1 MKYDIIIIGAGPA
14 GMSAATYALR
24 AGKSVLVIE
33 AETIGGQMSNSPRIE
48 NFPTVKASSGSDLA
62 DKMFE
67 QMTDFGAELELDRVS
82 DVIKRGEGDF
92 LVQCE
97 YNAFNAKA
105 VIWATGAKHRHIGV
119 EGEEELIGKGVSYC
133 ALCDGAFF
141 TGEDVVMIGDA
152 NTALSYTMFLSNC
165 CHHVYICTLFDRF
178 FGEKAMVDAVLAREN
193 VSYEH
198 NLSLQKFLKNEKG
211 ELAGLVFENT
221 QDKSLREYKVR
232 GCFIAVG
239 QVPNNDAIKNLVDLD
254 KGGYVIAGEDTA
266 TKTAGLFVAGD
277 CRSKRIRQVTTACA
291 DGSVAAIA
299 AASYIDALK

>member
-1 MKYDIIIIGAGPA
+1 MTDIIIVGAGPA
-14 GMSAATYALR
+14 GMSAAVYALR
-24 AGKSVLVIE
+24 SGKSVLVLE
-33 AETIGGQMSNSPRIE
+33 GETIGGQMSNSPRIE
-48 NFPTVKASSGSDLA
+48 NFPTVKAASGSELA

-67 QMTDFGAELELDRVS
+67 QMSELGAELELDRV
-82 DVIKRGEGDF
+82 VEVVKRGEGDF
-92 LVQCE
+92 LVKCE
-97 YNAFNAKA
+97 FGEYEAKA

-119 EGEEELIGKGVSYC
+119 AGEEDLIGKGVSYC

-165 CHHVYICTLFDRF
+165 CKHVYICTLFDRF

-198 NLSLQKFLKNEKG
+198 NLSLQRFLTDDQG
-211 ELAGLVFENT
+211 ELKGLVFQNT
-221 QDKSLREYKVR
+221 KDGSERTYEVK

-239 QVPNNDAIKNLVDLD
+239 QVPNNDAIKALVDLD
-254 KGGYVIAGEDTA
+254 KGGYVLAGEDTA
-266 TKTAGLFVAGD
+266 TKTAGLFIAGD
-277 CRSKRIRQVTTACA
+277 CRSKRIRQVTTAVA

-299 AASYIDALK
+299 ATRYIDALK

>member
-1 MKYDIIIIGAGPA
+1 MYDVIIVGAGPA

-24 AGKSVLVIE
+24 SGKSVLVIE
-33 AETIGGQMSNSPRIE
+33 SETIGGQMSNSPRIE

-67 QMTDFGAELELDRVS
+67 QMTEFGAELELDKVLS
-82 DVIKRGEGDF
+82 VEKRGEGDF
-92 LVQCE
+92 VVRCE
-97 YNAFNAKA
+97 YNTYNAKA

-198 NLSLQKFLKNEKG
+198 NLSLQRFLTEEDGSLK
-211 ELAGLVFENT
+211 GLVFQNT
-221 QDKSLREYKVR
+221 KDGSERIYEVK

-239 QVPNNDAIKNLVDLD
+239 QIPNNDAIKDLVDLD
-254 KGGYVIAGEDTA
+254 KGGYVLAGEDTV
-266 TKTAGLFVAGD
+266 TRTAGLFVAGD

>member
-1 MKYDIIIIGAGPA
+1 MKYDVIIVGAGPA
-14 GMSAATYALR
+14 GMTAATYALR
-24 AGKSVLVIE
+24 SGKTVLVIE
-33 AETIGGQMSNSPRIE
+33 SETIGGQMSNSPRIE
-48 NFPTVKASSGSDLA
+48 NFPTVKASSGSELA

-67 QMTDFGAELELDRVS
+67 QMTDFGAELELDKVL
-82 DVIKRGEGDF
+82 DVEKRGEGDF
-92 LVQCE
+92 LVKCE
-97 YNAFNAKA
+97 YNTYNAKA

-119 EGEEELIGKGVSYC
+119 AGEEELIGKGVSYC

-165 CHHVYICTLFDRF
+165 CKHVYICTLFDKF

-198 NLSLQKFLKNEKG
+198 NLSLQRFLTDEEG
-211 ELAGLVFENT
+211 SLSGLVFRNT
-221 QDKSLREYKVR
+221 KDGSERRYDVK

-239 QVPNNDAIKNLVDLD
+239 QVPCNDAIKSLVDLD
-254 KGGYVIAGEDTA
+254 KGGYVIAGEDTM

-277 CRSKRIRQVTTACA
+277 CRSKRIRQVTTAAA

-299 AASYIDALK
+299 ATTYIDALK

>member
-1 MKYDIIIIGAGPA
+1 MYDVIIVGAGPA

-24 AGKSVLVIE
+24 SGKSVLVI
-33 AETIGGQMSNSPRIE
+33 ASETIGGQMSNSPRIE

-67 QMTDFGAELELDRVS
+67 QMTDFGAELELDKVLS
-82 DVIKRGEGDF
+82 VEKRGEGDF
-92 LVQCE
+92 VVKCE
-97 YNAFNAKA
+97 YNTYNAKA

-119 EGEEELIGKGVSYC
+119 EGEEDLIGKGVSYC

-165 CHHVYICTLFDRF
+165 CRHVYICTLFDRF

-198 NLSLQKFLKNEKG
+198 NLSLQRFLTEEDGSLK
-211 ELAGLVFENT
+211 GLVFQNT
-221 QDKSLREYKVR
+221 KDGSERVYEVK

-239 QVPNNDAIKNLVDLD
+239 QIPNNDAIKDLVDLD
-254 KGGYVIAGEDTA
+254 KGGYVLAGEDTV
-266 TKTAGLFVAGD
+266 TRTAGLFVAGD

>member
-1 MKYDIIIIGAGPA
+1 MKDVIIVGAGPA
-14 GMSAATYALR
+14 GMSAAIYALR
-24 AGKSVLVIE
+24 SGKSVLILE
-33 AETIGGQMSNSPRIE
+33 GENIGGQMADSPRIE

-62 DKMFE
+62 DKMYE
-67 QMTDFGAELELDRVS
+67 QMFDLGADLELDKAIEV
-82 DVIKRGEGDF
+82 VKRGEGDF
-92 LVQCE
+92 LVRGE
-97 YNAFNAKA
+97 YDEYEGKA

-119 EGEEELIGKGVSYC
+119 AGEEELIGKGVSYC

-165 CHHVYICTLFDRF
+165 CRHVYICTLFDRF

-198 NLSLQKFLKNEKG
+198 NLSLKRFLTDDQGSLK
-211 ELAGLVFENT
+211 GLVFENT
-221 QDKSLREYKVR
+221 KDGGERVYEVK

-239 QVPNNDAIKNLVDLD
+239 QVPNNDAIRSLVDLD
-254 KGGYVIAGEDTA
+254 KGGYVLAGEDTT

-299 AASYIDALK
+299 ATAYIDALK

>member
-1 MKYDIIIIGAGPA
+1 MKDVIIVGAGPA
-14 GMSAATYALR
+14 GMSAAVYALR
-24 AGKSVLVIE
+24 AGKSVLVLE
-33 AETIGGQMSNSPRIE
+33 GETIGGQMSNSPRIE

-67 QMTDFGAELELDRVS
+67 QMSDLGAELELDRVLE
-82 DVIKRGEGDF
+82 VVKRGEGDF
-92 LVQCE
+92 LVKCE
-97 YNAFNAKA
+97 YGEYEGKA

-165 CHHVYICTLFDRF
+165 CRHVYICTLFDRF

-198 NLSLQKFLKNEKG
+198 NLSLQRFLTDDQGSLK
-211 ELAGLVFENT
+211 GLVFQNT
-221 QDKSLREYKVR
+221 QDGTERVYEVK

-239 QVPNNDAIKNLVDLD
+239 QVPNNDAIISSSSLLL
-254 KGGYVIAGEDTA
+254 AE
-266 TKTAGLFVAGD
+266 
-277 CRSKRIRQVTTACA
+277 
-291 DGSVAAIA
+291 
-299 AASYIDALK
+299 

>member
-1 MKYDIIIIGAGPA
+1 MTDVIIVGAGPA
-14 GMSAATYALR
+14 GMSAAIYALR
-24 AGKSVLVIE
+24 SGKSVLVLE
-33 AETIGGQMSNSPRIE
+33 GETIGGQMSNSPRIE
-48 NFPTVKASSGSDLA
+48 NFPTVKAASGSELA

-67 QMTDFGAELELDRVS
+67 QMTDLGAEFDLDKV
-82 DVIKRGEGDF
+82 VEVVKRGEGDF
-92 LVQCE
+92 LVKGE
-97 YNAFNAKA
+97 YNEYEAKA

-119 EGEEELIGKGVSYC
+119 AGEEELIGKGVSYC

-165 CHHVYICTLFDRF
+165 CRHVYICTLFDRF

-198 NLSLQKFLKNEKG
+198 NLSLQRFLTDDQG
-211 ELAGLVFENT
+211 ELKGLVFQNT
-221 QDKSLREYKVR
+221 KDGSERVYEVK

-239 QVPNNDAIKNLVDLD
+239 QVPNNDAIKALVDLD
-254 KGGYVIAGEDTA
+254 KGGYVLAGEDTA
-266 TKTAGLFVAGD
+266 TKTPGLFIAGD
-277 CRSKRIRQVTTACA
+277 CRSKRIRQVTTAAA

-299 AASYIDALK
+299 ATSYIDALK

>member
-1 MKYDIIIIGAGPA
+1 MYDVIIVGAGPA
-14 GMSAATYALR
+14 GMSAAVYALR
-24 AGKSVLVIE
+24 SGKSVLVLE
-33 AETIGGQMSNSPRIE
+33 GENIGGQMANSPRIE

-67 QMTDFGAELELDRVS
+67 QMTDFGAELELDKVS
-82 DVIKRGEGDF
+82 EVIKRGEGDF
-92 LVQCE
+92 LVRCE
-97 YNAFNAKA
+97 YNTYEAKS

-119 EGEEELIGKGVSYC
+119 AGEEELIGKGVSYC

-152 NTALSYTMFLSNC
+152 NTALSYTMFLANC
-165 CHHVYICTLFDRF
+165 CKHVYICTLFDRF
-178 FGEKAMVDAVLAREN
+178 FGEKTMVDAVLAREN

-198 NLSLQKFLKNEKG
+198 NLSLKRFLTDEKG
-211 ELAGLVFENT
+211 ELAGLIFKNT
-221 QDKSLREYKVR
+221 KDGSERRYDVK

-239 QVPNNDAIKNLVDLD
+239 QIPNNDPIKSLVDLD
-254 KGGYVIAGEDTA
+254 KGGYVLAGEDGV

-291 DGSVAAIA
+291 DGSVAGIA

>member
-1 MKYDIIIIGAGPA
+1 MKYDVIIVGAGPA
-14 GMSAATYALR
+14 GMTAATYALR
-24 AGKSVLVIE
+24 SGKTVLVIE
-33 AETIGGQMSNSPRIE
+33 GETIGGQMSNSPRIE
-48 NFPTVKASSGSDLA
+48 NFPTVKASSGSELA

-67 QMTDFGAELELDRVS
+67 QMTDFGAEFELDKILTVE
-82 DVIKRGEGDF
+82 KKGEGDF
-92 LVQCE
+92 LLHGE
-97 YNAFNAKA
+97 YNTYQAKA

-119 EGEEELIGKGVSYC
+119 DGEEELIGKGVSYC

-198 NLSLQKFLKNEKG
+198 NLSLERFLQDDQGN
-211 ELAGLVFENT
+211 LRGLVFRNT
-221 QDKSLREYKVR
+221 KDGTEHTYNVK

-239 QVPNNDAIKNLVDLD
+239 QTPCNDAIKELVDFD
-254 KGGYVIAGEDTA
+254 KGGYVLAGEDTL
-266 TKTAGLFVAGD
+266 TRTAGLFVAGD
-277 CRSKRIRQVTTACA
+277 CRSKRIRQVTTAAA

-299 AASYIDALK
+299 ATSYIDALK

>member
-1 MKYDIIIIGAGPA
+1 MKDVIIVGAGPA
-14 GMSAATYALR
+14 GMSAAVYALR
-24 AGKSVLVIE
+24 SGKSVLVLE
-33 AETIGGQMSNSPRIE
+33 GETIGGQMSNSPRIE

-67 QMTDFGAELELDRVS
+67 QMTDLGAELELDKV
-82 DVIKRGEGDF
+82 VEVVKRGEGDF
-92 LVQCE
+92 LVKCE
-97 YNAFNAKA
+97 YGEYEGKA

-119 EGEEELIGKGVSYC
+119 QGEEELIGKGVSYC

-165 CHHVYICTLFDRF
+165 CRHVYICTLFDRF

-198 NLSLQKFLKNEKG
+198 NLSLQRFLTDDQGTLK
-211 ELAGLVFENT
+211 GLVFQNT
-221 QDKSLREYKVR
+221 KDGSERTYEVK

-239 QVPNNDAIKNLVDLD
+239 QVPNNDPIKGLVDLD
-254 KGGYVIAGEDTA
+254 KGGYVVAGEDTL
-266 TKTAGLFVAGD
+266 TKTEGLFVAG
-277 CRSKRIRQVTTACA
+277 
-291 DGSVAAIA
+291 
-299 AASYIDALK
+299 

>member
-1 MKYDIIIIGAGPA
+1 M
-14 GMSAATYALR
+14 
-24 AGKSVLVIE
+24 
-33 AETIGGQMSNSPRIE
+33 
-48 NFPTVKASSGSDLA
+48 
-62 DKMFE
+62 
-67 QMTDFGAELELDRVS
+67 
-82 DVIKRGEGDF
+82 KRGEGDF
-92 LVQCE
+92 LVKCE
-97 YNAFNAKA
+97 YNDYEARA

-119 EGEEELIGKGVSYC
+119 TGEEELIGKGVSYC

-165 CHHVYICTLFDRF
+165 CRHVYICTLFDRF
-178 FGEKAMVDAVLAREN
+178 FGEKAMVDQVLAREN

-198 NLSLQKFLKNEKG
+198 CLELQRFLTDDQGSLK
-211 ELAGLVFENT
+211 GLVFKNT
-221 QDKSLREYKVR
+221 KDGSERRYDVK

-239 QVPNNDAIKNLVDLD
+239 QVPNNDAIKSLVDLD
-254 KGGYVIAGEDTA
+254 KGGYVLAGEDTL

-299 AASYIDALK
+299 ATSYSDALK

>member
-1 MKYDIIIIGAGPA
+1 MTDIIIVGAGPA
-14 GMSAATYALR
+14 GMSAAVYALR
-24 AGKSVLVIE
+24 SGKSVLVLE
-33 AETIGGQMSNSPRIE
+33 GETIGGQMSNSPRIE
-48 NFPTVKASSGSDLA
+48 NFPTVKAASGSELA

-67 QMTDFGAELELDRVS
+67 QMSELGAELELDRV
-82 DVIKRGEGDF
+82 VEVVKRGEGDF
-92 LVQCE
+92 LVKCE
-97 YNAFNAKA
+97 FGEYEAKA

-119 EGEEELIGKGVSYC
+119 AGEEDLIGKGVSYC

-165 CHHVYICTLFDRF
+165 CKHVYICTLFDRF

-198 NLSLQKFLKNEKG
+198 NLSLQRFLTDDQG
-211 ELAGLVFENT
+211 ELKGLVFQNT
-221 QDKSLREYKVR
+221 KDGSERTYEVK

-239 QVPNNDAIKNLVDLD
+239 QVPNNDAIKALVDLD
-254 KGGYVIAGEDTA
+254 KGGYVLAGEDTA
-266 TKTAGLFVAGD
+266 TKTAGLFIAGD
-277 CRSKRIRQVTTACA
+277 CRSKRIRQVTTAVA

-299 AASYIDALK
+299 ATSYIDALK

>member
-1 MKYDIIIIGAGPA
+1 MKDVIIVGAGPA
-14 GMSAATYALR
+14 GMSAAIYALR
-24 AGKSVLVIE
+24 SGKSVLILE
-33 AETIGGQMSNSPRIE
+33 GENIGGQMADSPRIE

-62 DKMFE
+62 DKMYE
-67 QMTDFGAELELDRVS
+67 QMFDLGADLELDKAIEV
-82 DVIKRGEGDF
+82 VKRGEGDF
-92 LVQCE
+92 LVRGE
-97 YNAFNAKA
+97 YDEYEGKA

-119 EGEEELIGKGVSYC
+119 AGEEELIGKGVSYC

-165 CHHVYICTLFDRF
+165 CRHVYICTLFDRF

-198 NLSLQKFLKNEKG
+198 NLSLKRFLTDEQGSLK
-211 ELAGLVFENT
+211 GLVFENT
-221 QDKSLREYKVR
+221 KDGGERVYEVK

-239 QVPNNDAIKNLVDLD
+239 QVPNNDAIRSLVDLD
-254 KGGYVIAGEDTA
+254 KGGYVLAGEDTT

-299 AASYIDALK
+299 ATAYIDALK

>member
-1 MKYDIIIIGAGPA
+1 MSDVIIVGAGPA
-14 GMSAATYALR
+14 GMSAAIYALR
-24 AGKSVLVIE
+24 SGKTVTVLE
-33 AETIGGQMSNSPRIE
+33 GETIGGQLSNSPRIE
-48 NFPTVKASSGSDLA
+48 NFPTVKAASGSDLA

-67 QMTDFGAELELDRVS
+67 QMTDLGAELELDRV
-82 DVIKRGEGDF
+82 VEVLKRGEGDF
-92 LVQCE
+92 LVKCE
-97 YNAFNAKA
+97 YGTYEGKA

-119 EGEEELIGKGVSYC
+119 AGEEELIGKGVSYC

-165 CHHVYICTLFDRF
+165 CRHVYICTLFDRF

-198 NLSLQKFLKNEKG
+198 NLSLQRFLTDDQGSLK
-211 ELAGLVFENT
+211 GLVFQNT
-221 QDKSLREYKVR
+221 KDGTERVYEVK

-239 QVPNNDAIKNLVDLD
+239 QVPNNDAIKSLVDLD
-254 KGGYVIAGEDTA
+254 KGGYVVAGEDTL

-291 DGSVAAIA
+291 DGSIAAIA
-299 AASYIDALK
+299 ATSYIDALK

>member
-1 MKYDIIIIGAGPA
+1 MYDVIIVGAGPA

-24 AGKSVLVIE
+24 SGKSVLVIE
-33 AETIGGQMSNSPRIE
+33 SETIGGQMSNSPRIE

-67 QMTDFGAELELDRVS
+67 QMTEFGAELELDKVES
-82 DVIKRGEGDF
+82 VVKRGEGDF
-92 LVQCE
+92 LVKCE
-97 YNAFNAKA
+97 YNTYNGKA

-119 EGEEELIGKGVSYC
+119 AGEEELIGKGVSYC

-165 CHHVYICTLFDRF
+165 CRHVYICTLFDRF

-198 NLSLQKFLKNEKG
+198 NLSLQRFLTDEQGSLK
-211 ELAGLVFENT
+211 GLVFQNT
-221 QDKSLREYKVR
+221 KDGSERTYEVK

-239 QVPNNDAIKNLVDLD
+239 QIPCNDAIKELVDLD
-254 KGGYVIAGEDTA
+254 KGGYVLAGEDTL

-277 CRSKRIRQVTTACA
+277 CRSKKIRQVTTACA

-299 AASYIDALK
+299 AATYIDALK

>member
-1 MKYDIIIIGAGPA
+1 MKDVIIVGAGPA
-14 GMSAATYALR
+14 GMSAAIYALR
-24 AGKSVLVIE
+24 SGKSVLILE
-33 AETIGGQMSNSPRIE
+33 GENIGGQMADSPRIE

-62 DKMFE
+62 DKMYE
-67 QMTDFGAELELDRVS
+67 QMFDLGADLELDKAIEV
-82 DVIKRGEGDF
+82 VKRGEGDF
-92 LVQCE
+92 LVRGE
-97 YNAFNAKA
+97 YDEYEGKA

-119 EGEEELIGKGVSYC
+119 AGEEDLIGKGVSYC

-165 CHHVYICTLFDRF
+165 CRHVYICTLFDRF

-198 NLSLQKFLKNEKG
+198 NLSLKRFLTDEQGSLK
-211 ELAGLVFENT
+211 GLVFENT
-221 QDKSLREYKVR
+221 KDGGERVYEVK

-239 QVPNNDAIKNLVDLD
+239 QVPNNDAIRSLVDLD
-254 KGGYVIAGEDTA
+254 KGGYVLAGEDTLA
-266 TKTAGLFVAGD
+266 KTAGLFVAGD

-299 AASYIDALK
+299 ATAYIDALK

>member
-1 MKYDIIIIGAGPA
+1 MKDVIIVGAGPA
-14 GMSAATYALR
+14 GMSAAIYALR
-24 AGKSVLVIE
+24 SGKSVLILE
-33 AETIGGQMSNSPRIE
+33 GENIGGQMADSPRIE

-62 DKMFE
+62 DKMYE
-67 QMTDFGAELELDRVS
+67 QMFDLGADLELDKAIEV
-82 DVIKRGEGDF
+82 VKRGEGDF
-92 LVQCE
+92 LVRGE
-97 YNAFNAKA
+97 YDEYEGKA

-119 EGEEELIGKGVSYC
+119 AGEEDLIGKGVSYC

-165 CHHVYICTLFDRF
+165 CRHVYICTLFDRF

-198 NLSLQKFLKNEKG
+198 NLSLKRFLTDDQGSLK
-211 ELAGLVFENT
+211 GLVFENT
-221 QDKSLREYKVR
+221 KDGGERVYEVK

-239 QVPNNDAIKNLVDLD
+239 QVPNNDAIRSLVDLD
-254 KGGYVIAGEDTA
+254 KGGYVLAGEDTLA
-266 TKTAGLFVAGD
+266 KTAGLFVAGD

-299 AASYIDALK
+299 ATAYIDALK

>member
-1 MKYDIIIIGAGPA
+1 MKDVIIVGAGPA
-14 GMSAATYALR
+14 GMSAAVYALR
-24 AGKSVLVIE
+24 SGKSVLVLE
-33 AETIGGQMSNSPRIE
+33 GETIGGQMSNSPRIE

-67 QMTDFGAELELDRVS
+67 QMTELGAELELDKV
-82 DVIKRGEGDF
+82 VEVVKRGEGDF
-92 LVQCE
+92 LVKCE
-97 YNAFNAKA
+97 YGEYEGKA

-165 CHHVYICTLFDRF
+165 CRHVYICTLFDRF

-193 VSYEH
+193 VTYEH
-198 NLSLQKFLKNEKG
+198 NLSLQRFLTDDQGTLK
-211 ELAGLVFENT
+211 GLVFQNT
-221 QDKSLREYKVR
+221 KDGTERVYEVK

-239 QVPNNDAIKNLVDLD
+239 QIPNNDAIKSLVDLD

>member
-1 MKYDIIIIGAGPA
+1 MVDVIIVGAGPA
-14 GMSAATYALR
+14 GMSAAIYALR
-24 AGKSVLVIE
+24 SGKTVTVLE
-33 AETIGGQMSNSPRIE
+33 GETIGGQMSNSPRIE

-67 QMTDFGAELELDRVS
+67 QMTDLGADLELDKV
-82 DVIKRGEGDF
+82 VEVVKRGEGDF
-92 LVQCE
+92 LVKCE
-97 YNAFNAKA
+97 YNDYEAKA

-119 EGEEELIGKGVSYC
+119 AGEEELIGKGVSYC

-165 CHHVYICTLFDRF
+165 CKHVYICTLFDRW

-198 NLSLQKFLKNEKG
+198 NLSLQRFLTDDEGNLK
-211 ELAGLVFENT
+211 GLVFQNT
-221 QDKSLREYKVR
+221 KDGSERQYDVK

-239 QVPNNDAIKNLVDLD
+239 QIPNNDAIKALVDLD
-254 KGGYVIAGEDTA
+254 KGGYVVAGEDTL
-266 TKTAGLFVAGD
+266 TKTPGLFVAGD

>member
-1 MKYDIIIIGAGPA
+1 MYDVIIVGAGPA
-14 GMSAATYALR
+14 GMTAATYALR
-24 AGKSVLVIE
+24 SGKSVLVIE
-33 AETIGGQMSNSPRIE
+33 GENIGGQMSNSPRIE

-67 QMTDFGAELELDRVS
+67 QMSEFGAELELDKVLS
-82 DVIKRGEGDF
+82 VEKRGEKDF
-92 LVQCE
+92 LVKCE
-97 YNAFNAKA
+97 YNTYNSKA

-165 CHHVYICTLFDRF
+165 CKHVYICTLFDRF

-198 NLSLQKFLKNEKG
+198 NLSLEKFLTDDQGALK
-211 ELAGLVFENT
+211 GLVFRNT
-221 QDKSLREYKVR
+221 KDGSERQYDVK

-239 QVPNNDAIKNLVDLD
+239 QIPCNDPIKDLVDLD
-254 KGGYVIAGEDTA
+254 KGGYVLAGEDTL

-277 CRSKRIRQVTTACA
+277 CRSKRIRQVTTAAA

-299 AASYIDALK
+299 AANYIDTL

>member
-1 MKYDIIIIGAGPA
+1 MYDVIIVGAGPA

-24 AGKSVLVIE
+24 SGKSVLVIE
-33 AETIGGQMSNSPRIE
+33 SETIGGQMSNSPRIE

-67 QMTDFGAELELDRVS
+67 QMTEFGAELELDKVLS
-82 DVIKRGEGDF
+82 VEKRGEGDF
-92 LVQCE
+92 VVKCE
-97 YNAFNAKA
+97 YNTYEGKA

-165 CHHVYICTLFDRF
+165 CRHVYICTLFDRF

-198 NLSLQKFLKNEKG
+198 NLSLQRFLTDDEGTLK
-211 ELAGLVFENT
+211 GLVFRNT
-221 QDKSLREYKVR
+221 KDDSEKRYDVK

-239 QVPNNDAIKNLVDLD
+239 QIPCNDAIKDLVDLD
-254 KGGYVIAGEDTA
+254 KGGYVVAGEDTL

>member
-1 MKYDIIIIGAGPA
+1 MKDVIIVGAGPA
-14 GMSAATYALR
+14 GMSAAIYALR
-24 AGKSVLVIE
+24 SGKSVLVLE
-33 AETIGGQMSNSPRIE
+33 GETIGGQMSNSPRIE

-67 QMTDFGAELELDRVS
+67 QMTDLGAELELDKV
-82 DVIKRGEGDF
+82 VEVVKRGEGDF
-92 LVQCE
+92 LVKCE
-97 YNAFNAKA
+97 YGEYEGKA

-119 EGEEELIGKGVSYC
+119 EGEEELIGNGVSYC

-165 CHHVYICTLFDRF
+165 CRHVYICTLFDRF

-198 NLSLQKFLKNEKG
+198 NLSLQRFLTDDQGKLK
-211 ELAGLVFENT
+211 GLVFQNT
-221 QDKSLREYKVR
+221 KDGSERRYEVK

-239 QVPNNDAIKNLVDLD
+239 QVPNNDAIKGLVDLD

-266 TKTAGLFVAGD
+266 TKTAGLFIAGD
-277 CRSKRIRQVTTACA
+277 CRAKRIRQVTTACA

-299 AASYIDALK
+299 ATQYIDALK